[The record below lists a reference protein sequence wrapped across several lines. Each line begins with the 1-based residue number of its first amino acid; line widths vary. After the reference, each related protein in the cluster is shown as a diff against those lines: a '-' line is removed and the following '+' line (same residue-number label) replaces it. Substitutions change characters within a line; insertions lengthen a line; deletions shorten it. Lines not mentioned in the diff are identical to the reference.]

1 MLDVADGVDDILTGG
16 VMLGLKGHGTVSIS
30 YKKRDKKTQ
39 IKVSVKK
46 QILFKY
52 LMTDVIADV
61 TCFIRLV
68 LLDNEN

>member
-16 VMLGLKGHGTVSIS
+16 VMLGLKGHGTVSVS
-30 YKKRDKKTQ
+30 YKKRDKKRQ

-52 LMTDVIADV
+52 LMTDVTADV

>member
-16 VMLGLKGHGTVSIS
+16 VMLGLKGHGTVSVS
-30 YKKRDKKTQ
+30 YKKRDKKRQ